1 MKHESMSMY
10 NNNNSRYNS
19 KFQRVPK
26 KKQHET
32 TSIYSNIRLVNH
44 HGMSGTKRENKSVFI
59 SWTI

>member
-26 KKQHET
+26 KKHET